1 MIFIFLSGTLVI
13 LVFTINHCFPGS
25 KFKLEPPSG
34 DELPSKGFDPGM
46 DTYQPPSNSG
56 DVNVDPSSDR
66 LQLLTPFQKWDG
78 NDLEDCVVLIKVREA
93 DRMTT
98 VYRSTFHHY
107 LSFAIRSKVFR
118 SAREMHF
125 Q

>member
-1 MIFIFLSGTLVI
+1 
-13 LVFTINHCFPGS
+13 
-25 KFKLEPPSG
+25 
-34 DELPSKGFDPGM
+34 M